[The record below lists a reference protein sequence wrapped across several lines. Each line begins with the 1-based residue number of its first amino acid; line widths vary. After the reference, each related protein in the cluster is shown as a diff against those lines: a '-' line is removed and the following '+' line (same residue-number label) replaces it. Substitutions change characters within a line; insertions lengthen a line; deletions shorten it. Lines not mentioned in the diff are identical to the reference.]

1 MAAPSF
7 LKGGRSVRK
16 LMWFVI
22 GFAVSCGLCAYGR
35 ESAWMLPGGIAA
47 VVLTVGFLFLFRRRE
62 LLSPAIGVL
71 AGCIGGLVWFSGFYL
86 IYLHPVS
93 VLEGQEMQLT
103 VTSTDYSYETDSH
116 PMKKR
121 KKLFKRSK

>member
-1 MAAPSF
+1 M
-7 LKGGRSVRK
+7 RK
-16 LMWFVI
+16 LMCFVI

-47 VVLTVGFLFLFRRRE
+47 VVLTVGVLFLLRRKE

-93 VLEGQEMQLT
+93 VLAEQVSWKLP
-103 VTSTDYSYETDSH
+103 S
-116 PMKKR
+116 K
-121 KKLFKRSK
+121 KKLKQTCSVNRQFCAVVLLS